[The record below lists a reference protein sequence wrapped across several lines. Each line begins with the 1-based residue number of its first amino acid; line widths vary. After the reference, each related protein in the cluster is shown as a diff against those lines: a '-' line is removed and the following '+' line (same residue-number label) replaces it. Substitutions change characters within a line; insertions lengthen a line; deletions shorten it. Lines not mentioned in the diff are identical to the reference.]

1 MLPPPRDPSAF
12 ITILIAE
19 DNTISREMMS
29 SILQTQGYKTVGV
42 ADGDAAIDYIRK
54 HDVDLALVDINMA
67 PTGGFEFVKY
77 LLVNGHDVPV
87 VVVTADESSDMLIES
102 SALGVQ
108 RVLQKPIQ
116 PVRLLET
123 VSKILKRRGLNPRP
137 MGVEAR
143 ETHFTHEGLMAR
155 AVELANKNAQ
165 SRKGGP
171 FGAVVADGS
180 GKILGEGVNGITSRS
195 DPTAHAEV
203 MAIRQAAERLGRSD
217 LSDCVLYVSSE
228 PTMMGKAL
236 ILSVGI
242 PKVYY
247 GLSHEEVRQIRAGE
261 ERVREGLA
269 QGGQMPE
276 TSYEQLGHDA
286 AAAMFVGWAGLKD
299 KVAD

>member
-19 DNTISREMMS
+19 DNVVSREMMAA
-29 SILQTQGYKTVGV
+29 ILQTQGYKTVG
-42 ADGDAAIDYIRK
+42 AGDGDEAIAYISQ

-77 LLVNGHDVPV
+77 LLVNGIDLPV
-87 VVVTADESSDMLIES
+87 VVVTADDSSDMLIES

-116 PVRLLET
+116 PARLLET
-123 VSKILKRRGLNPRP
+123 VSKILKRRGLNPQP
-137 MGVEAR
+137 MGVSSH
-143 ETHFTHEGLMAR
+143 ETHFTHESLMAR
-155 AVELANKNAQ
+155 AIELANKNAQ
-165 SRKGGP
+165 SKKGGP
-171 FGAVVADGS
+171 FGAVIANKE

-217 LSDCVLYVSSE
+217 LSDCVLYISSE

-242 PKVYY
+242 PKVYF
-247 GLSHEEVRQIRAGE
+247 GLSHEEVRQIRARE
-261 ERVREGLA
+261 EVVREGLSGEA
-269 QGGQMPE
+269 PRE
-276 TSYEQLGHDA
+276 TAYEQMGHDA
-286 AAAMFVGWAGLKD
+286 AAAMFLGWASLKD